1 MSVKELVI
9 ASILILCVLALF
21 FWMGMII
28 GERLIKAPLIREWRA
43 YHEAASRIYV
53 DHLQY
58 IGCIGAVVSART
70 EPVRVSPLA
79 AAALPAERA
88 ARLSRPQAGAA
99 EAQARAAGAS

>member
-43 YHEAASRIYV
+43 
-53 DHLQY
+53 
-58 IGCIGAVVSART
+58 
-70 EPVRVSPLA
+70 
-79 AAALPAERA
+79 
-88 ARLSRPQAGAA
+88 
-99 EAQARAAGAS
+99 